1 MIFITGP
8 LYSGKRTFAKTL
20 PGRCIC
26 DVQELAAGAEN
37 LEKLADELSAYDIVL
52 ATEVGG
58 GVVPM
63 DPAERAGREAAGRL
77 ACLLAVAL
85 TACAGGGEPPAPSG
99 SPASAPLEALKEPAN
114 SMSVSPPLSPAPV
127 SAEALAAYRALLA
140 GEPGALD
147 RPPEGLELHQ
157 VTLPPAEEL
166 EYVLLDLDGDGG
178 AELVVQ
184 MVEQPQQFN
193 AVFHYGDGELS
204 CWQYDIVEMS
214 CRDYPLEDGA
224 MVRQYDTGTGPNR
237 YSNLYTVFRYLPDG
251 ETEEC
256 ASLAVHQDTQE
267 DGTEVFTYLVD
278 DAEVDQDTFAAE
290 FEELVGSRLLSLED
304 WTPATERPG

>member
-1 MIFITGP
+1 MNRTSITG
-8 LYSGKRTFAKTL
+8 
-20 PGRCIC
+20 
-26 DVQELAAGAEN
+26 
-37 LEKLADELSAYDIVL
+37 
-52 ATEVGG
+52 
-58 GVVPM
+58 
-63 DPAERAGREAAGRL
+63 L

-184 MVEQPQQFN
+184 MVAQPHQFN
-193 AVFHYGDGELS
+193 AVFHLG
-204 CWQYDIVEMS
+204 
-214 CRDYPLEDGA
+214 DGA

>member
-1 MIFITGP
+1 MNHTSITG
-8 LYSGKRTFAKTL
+8 
-20 PGRCIC
+20 
-26 DVQELAAGAEN
+26 
-37 LEKLADELSAYDIVL
+37 
-52 ATEVGG
+52 
-58 GVVPM
+58 
-63 DPAERAGREAAGRL
+63 L

-184 MVEQPQQFN
+184 MVAQPHQFN

-204 CWQYDIVEMS
+204 CWQYDIMEMS
-214 CRDYPLEDGA
+214 CRDYPLGDGA

-251 ETEEC
+251 ETE
-256 ASLAVHQDTQE
+256 
-267 DGTEVFTYLVD
+267 
-278 DAEVDQDTFAAE
+278 
-290 FEELVGSRLLSLED
+290 
-304 WTPATERPG
+304 

>member
-1 MIFITGP
+1 MNRTSITG
-8 LYSGKRTFAKTL
+8 
-20 PGRCIC
+20 
-26 DVQELAAGAEN
+26 
-37 LEKLADELSAYDIVL
+37 
-52 ATEVGG
+52 
-58 GVVPM
+58 
-63 DPAERAGREAAGRL
+63 L

-99 SPASAPLEALKEPAN
+99 SPASAPLEALTEPAN

-184 MVEQPQQFN
+184 MVEQPR
-193 AVFHYGDGELS
+193 VPLWGRGVEL
-204 CWQYDIVEMS
+204 
-214 CRDYPLEDGA
+214 
-224 MVRQYDTGTGPNR
+224 
-237 YSNLYTVFRYLPDG
+237 
-251 ETEEC
+251 
-256 ASLAVHQDTQE
+256 LAVRHRGDE
-267 DGTEVFTYLVD
+267 LPGLPPGGRRHGTAV
-278 DAEVDQDTFAAE
+278 
-290 FEELVGSRLLSLED
+290 
-304 WTPATERPG
+304 

>member
-1 MIFITGP
+1 M
-8 LYSGKRTFAKTL
+8 
-20 PGRCIC
+20 
-26 DVQELAAGAEN
+26 GAIEN
-37 LEKLADELSAYDIVL
+37 WDAYKD
-52 ATEVGG
+52 
-58 GVVPM
+58 
-63 DPAERAGREAAGRL
+63 
-77 ACLLAVAL
+77 
-85 TACAGGGEPPAPSG
+85 
-99 SPASAPLEALKEPAN
+99 
-114 SMSVSPPLSPAPV
+114 
-127 SAEALAAYRALLA
+127 
-140 GEPGALD
+140 
-147 RPPEGLELHQ
+147 
-157 VTLPPAEEL
+157 
-166 EYVLLDLDGDGG
+166 LDLDGDGG

-304 WTPATERPG
+304 WIPATERPG

>member
-1 MIFITGP
+1 MNRTSITG
-8 LYSGKRTFAKTL
+8 
-20 PGRCIC
+20 
-26 DVQELAAGAEN
+26 
-37 LEKLADELSAYDIVL
+37 
-52 ATEVGG
+52 
-58 GVVPM
+58 
-63 DPAERAGREAAGRL
+63 L

-224 MVRQYDTGTGPNR
+224 MVRAQSVFQPLHGVPLSARWGDGGVRLPGGTPGYAGGWHGGIHLSGGR
-237 YSNLYTVFRYLPDG
+237 RG
-251 ETEEC
+251 
-256 ASLAVHQDTQE
+256 
-267 DGTEVFTYLVD
+267 G
-278 DAEVDQDTFAAE
+278 
-290 FEELVGSRLLSLED
+290 GSGHLC
-304 WTPATERPG
+304 GGV

>member
-1 MIFITGP
+1 MCCWIWTGTAGRSWWCRWWLSPTSSTPCSTMGTVNHTSITG
-8 LYSGKRTFAKTL
+8 
-20 PGRCIC
+20 
-26 DVQELAAGAEN
+26 
-37 LEKLADELSAYDIVL
+37 
-52 ATEVGG
+52 
-58 GVVPM
+58 
-63 DPAERAGREAAGRL
+63 L

-85 TACAGGGEPPAPSG
+85 TACAGGGEPPAPSS

-114 SMSVSPPLSPAPV
+114 SMPVSPPLSPTPV

-193 AVFHYGDGELS
+193 AVFHYGNGELS

-237 YSNLYTVFRYLPDG
+237 YSHLYTVFRYLPDG

-304 WTPATERPG
+304 WIPATERPG

>member
-1 MIFITGP
+1 MYAIIDIGSNTIRLNVYQVEEDGAIHSIFQSKETAG
-8 LYSGKRTFAKTL
+8 LAGYVRHGVLSDSGILVACRT
-20 PGRCIC
+20 
-26 DVQELAAGAEN
+26 
-37 LEKLADELSAYDIVL
+37 
-52 ATEVGG
+52 
-58 GVVPM
+58 
-63 DPAERAGREAAGRL
+63 
-77 ACLLAVAL
+77 
-85 TACAGGGEPPAPSG
+85 
-99 SPASAPLEALKEPAN
+99 
-114 SMSVSPPLSPAPV
+114 
-127 SAEALAAYRALLA
+127 LAAYRALLA

-184 MVEQPQQFN
+184 MVAQPQQFN

-237 YSNLYTVFRYLPDG
+237 YSHLYTVFRYLPDG

-304 WTPATERPG
+304 WIPATERPG